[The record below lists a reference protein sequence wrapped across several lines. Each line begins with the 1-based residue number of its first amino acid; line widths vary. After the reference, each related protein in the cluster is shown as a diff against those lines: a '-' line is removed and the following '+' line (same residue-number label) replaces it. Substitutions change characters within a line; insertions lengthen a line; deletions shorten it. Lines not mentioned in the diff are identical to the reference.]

1 MSDTSCYV
9 QGKEVTVRPALLE
22 DYNEVL
28 DIIPNMYEGADYMP
42 VTYYSYFSDPQAH
55 PFVGVV
61 DGKVVSKGFHEAIL
75 SIDSLQVEF

>member
-1 MSDTSCYV
+1 MSDTSYYV

-28 DIIPNMYEGADYMP
+28 DIIPNMYEGGDYMP
-42 VTYYSYFSDPQAH
+42 VTYHSYFSDPQAH

-61 DGKVVSKGFHEAIL
+61 DEKVVSEVFQEAIL
-75 SIDSLQVEF
+75 STESHP

>member
-9 QGKEVTVRPALLE
+9 QSKEVTVRPALLE

-28 DIIPNMYEGADYMP
+28 DIIPNMYEGGDYMP
-42 VTYYSYFSDPQAH
+42 VTYHSYFSDPQAH

-61 DGKVVSKGFHEAIL
+61 DGKVVSEGFHEAIL
-75 SIDSLQVEF
+75 STEPHS

>member
-1 MSDTSCYV
+1 MSDRSYYV

-42 VTYYSYFSDPQAH
+42 VTYHSYFSDPQAH
-55 PFVGVV
+55 PFVGVF
-61 DGKVVSKGFHEAIL
+61 DGKVVSEGFHEAIL
-75 SIDSLQVEF
+75 TIDSLQVEF

>member
-28 DIIPNMYEGADYMP
+28 DIIPNMYEGGDYLP

-61 DGKVVSKGFHEAIL
+61 DGKVVSEGFYVPIL
-75 SIDSLQVEF
+75 STQFHS

>member
-1 MSDTSCYV
+1 MRDMSCYV

-28 DIIPNMYEGADYMP
+28 DIIPHMYEGGDYMP
-42 VTYYSYFSDPQAH
+42 VTYHSYFSYPQAH

-61 DGKVVSKGFHEAIL
+61 DGKVVSEGFHEAIL
-75 SIDSLQVEF
+75 STQFHS

>member
-9 QGKEVTVRPALLE
+9 QGKGVTVRPALLD

-28 DIIPNMYEGADYMP
+28 DIIPNMYEGGDYMP
-42 VTYYSYFSDPQAH
+42 VTYHSYFSDPQAY

-61 DGKVVSKGFHEAIL
+61 DGKVVSEGFHEAIL
-75 SIDSLQVEF
+75 STECHS

>member
-28 DIIPNMYEGADYMP
+28 DIIPNMYEGGDYMP
-42 VTYYSYFSDPQAH
+42 VTYHSYFSDPQAH

-61 DGKVVSKGFHEAIL
+61 DEKVVSEVFQEAIL
-75 SIDSLQVEF
+75 STESHP